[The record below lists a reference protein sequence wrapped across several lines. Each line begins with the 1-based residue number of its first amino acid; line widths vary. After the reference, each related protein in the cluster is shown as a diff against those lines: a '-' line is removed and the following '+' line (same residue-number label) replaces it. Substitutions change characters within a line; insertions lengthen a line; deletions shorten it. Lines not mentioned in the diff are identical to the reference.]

1 VSNSGG
7 ASTLNGSSTSM
18 IVVSGKDEDRRMGVG
33 PVLGGRVDD

>member
-1 VSNSGG
+1 MSNSGG